1 MKNSNEIQDI
11 FQKLENGES
20 RDLSKKEAIWEKL
33 EGRLD
38 QNQEEKK
45 VVPFPIWKTM
55 GIAAS
60 IALLIGVGFFLFKN
74 QNGIPNPTETP
85 QTITKVKTGNSE
97 NSSASAEELV
107 NRYELEESEKS
118 EQELK
123 VSNNSGEKS
132 IQKSDKEWVI
142 LPKTTMTELGVLSDS
157 IKFLSGSSYTLI
169 SDFIPNDEI
178 KEGKITSAPQSDST
192 KIRGILQDEFGPIAD
207 AEVIVRGKNTTV
219 ITDEMG
225 KFEVDANI
233 GDVLA
238 VIDAMGNSQYY
249 KVTKE
254 NLGTLKFEQTIA
266 LQTVTI
272 VGGVK
277 LDPAQKV
284 GSYSV
289 VKSEDIQSKG
299 YSSTISKPISSVDDV
314 LNGRIAGINL
324 SNGQSN
330 SSNQIKI
337 RGVSSL
343 NNMKDPLYVIDGIVV
358 RGKNLK
364 NINPNQIKN
373 VSILKDASA
382 TALYGARGAN
392 GVIMIET
399 KKGLTKKQIR
409 ELEKMVET
417 DGKEI
422 PEISA
427 PPIEVNNEEYSSF
440 IENKFE
446 SPKMN
451 PLSTFSVDVD
461 KAAYSN
467 IRRFLNNGQK
477 VPKDAVRI
485 EEMINYFPYKYP
497 QPTGQHPF
505 SIHTEYSDA
514 PWNPGHKLVKIG
526 LQGKNLP
533 VESLPNSNLVFLID
547 VSGSME
553 DPNKLPLLKK
563 SFELLVNNLREKD
576 RVSIVVYAGAAG
588 MVLPPTSGS
597 EKTTILEALNKL
609 SAGGSTAGAAGI
621 ELAYQLAEQNFI
633 QGGNN
638 RVILA
643 TDGDFNVGRSGV
655 KDLESLIAEKRKTG
669 IFLTCLGYGMGNYK
683 DNRMETLANKGNGNY
698 AYIDNLQEAN
708 KFLVKE
714 FSGTLY
720 AIAKDVKIQIEFNPN
735 LVQAYRLIGYE
746 TRLLNDEDFAN
757 DAIDAGEIGA
767 GHQVTAFYEIV
778 PMGAQSNYVEKP
790 QDLKYSTY
798 SPKDEFQNEL
808 ATVKFRYKKPDGDK
822 SIEMIHPIS
831 NYSKP
836 LNSSSEDFK
845 FASSVAWFGLKLRDS
860 EFIQIKE
867 ASKISELAKQAQ
879 KEDSEGYKAEFIR
892 IVELVK

>member
-1 MKNSNEIQDI
+1 MKNSNEIQHI

-20 RDLSKKEAIWEKL
+20 KDLSEKEAIWKKL

-45 VVPFPIWKTM
+45 VVYFPIWKTL

-60 IALLIGVGFFLFKN
+60 IAILLGVGFFIFNNESEHPN
-74 QNGIPNPTETP
+74 QTESP
-85 QTITKVKTGNSE
+85 ISLTKVKTDNSE
-97 NSSASAEELV
+97 NLSPLIRDEWIKTEKPDQDLKVPNKSI
-107 NRYELEESEKS
+107 EKS
-118 EQELK
+118 EE
-123 VSNNSGEKS
+123 
-132 IQKSDKEWVI
+132 EWVI

-157 IKFLSGSSYTLI
+157 IKSLSGSSYTLI

-178 KEGKITSAPQSDST
+178 KEGTITSAPQSNST
-192 KIRGILQDEFGPIAD
+192 KIRGFLQDDFGPIAD

-225 KFEVDANI
+225 KFEIDANI

-238 VIDAMGNSQYY
+238 VTDILGSQQDF

-254 NLGTLKFEQTIA
+254 NLGKLKFGETIN
-266 LQTVTI
+266 LQGVTI
-272 VGGVK
+272 IGGIK
-277 LDPAQKV
+277 MDSPQKV

-299 YSSTISKPISSVDDV
+299 YQTHQTPIISIDQV
-314 LNGRIAGINL
+314 LNGRVAGLNI
-324 SNGQSN
+324 SPKNGQTSGEN
-330 SSNQIKI
+330 KVAI

-343 NNMKDPLYVIDGIVV
+343 NNMKDPLYVIDGIVFS
-358 RGKNLK
+358 GKNL
-364 NINPNQIKN
+364 INFKPNEIKN

-392 GVIMIET
+392 GVIIIET

-417 DGKEI
+417 EGKTI

-427 PPIEVNNEEYSSF
+427 PAIDVNNEEYSSF
-440 IENKFE
+440 VENKFE
-446 SPKMN
+446 SPKLN

-485 EEMINYFPYKYP
+485 EEMINYFSYKYP
-497 QPTGQHPF
+497 QPKGPHPF

-533 VESLPNSNLVFLID
+533 VETLPNSNLVFLID

-553 DPNKLPLLKK
+553 DSNKLPLLKK

-576 RVSIVVYAGAAG
+576 KVSIVVYAGAAG

-597 EKTTILEALNKL
+597 DKTTILDALNKL

-633 QGGNN
+633 KGGNN

-643 TDGDFNVGRSGV
+643 TDGDFNVGKSGV
-655 KDLESLIAEKRKTG
+655 TDLETLITEKRKTG

-714 FSGTLY
+714 FSGTIY
-720 AIAKDVKIQIEFNPN
+720 TIAKDVKIQIEFNPN

-746 TRLLNDEDFAN
+746 TRLLNDEDFVN

-778 PMGAQSNYVEKP
+778 PMGAPSNYVEKP
-790 QDLKYSTY
+790 QNLKYSTY

-822 SIEMIHPIS
+822 SIEMVHPIS
-831 NYSKP
+831 NQSIP
-836 LNSSSEDFK
+836 LNSASENFK
-845 FASSVAWFGLKLRDS
+845 FASSIAWFGLKLRDS

-867 ASKISELAKQAQ
+867 ISKISDLARQSQ
-879 KEDSEGYKAEFIR
+879 KDDSEGYKAEFIR
-892 IVELVK
+892 LLELVK